1 MIAGIVRSSIK
12 YAGVVVTLA
21 ITIVSYGL
29 YTISN
34 ANLDVFP
41 EFSPSQVVLQIEAPG
56 YSSALVEKLVTQ
68 PIENALMGIPELENI
83 RSQSIPG
90 LSVVTVIFKDGSD
103 VYLNRQV
110 VGERISA
117 LGSEMPRG
125 VSAPT
130 MTPLTSSASTVL
142 GIGVTSDKRS
152 FADLRALVD
161 WTIRPHL
168 LGVPGVAEVN
178 VFGGDVRQW
187 QIQVD
192 LQKLEQSDVSF
203 QDLLKA
209 AQSVTGMVGTG
220 FITTPNQHLNIQLDG
235 QPRDLRDI
243 EHLIVESRTGAKIRL
258 GDLAKIVTAPAP
270 SIGAASIDAKE
281 GVFLMIQGQ
290 LGANTYAVTQ
300 DLERAI
306 SELAPLIEREEVT
319 LHENLFRPANFI
331 ETAVKNVQRDVLIG
345 SALVISILFLFLYN
359 ARTAVICAIAMPVSL
374 LSAVIVLDALDI
386 ALNVMVI
393 GGLAIALG
401 EVVDDAIIDT
411 ENIFRRLRLNQ
422 LLGEPKKLSEV
433 VLEASVEVRSSV
445 VYATFIV
452 VLAFVPLLT
461 LSGIAGKLFAPLGLA
476 YIFAIL
482 ASLVTA
488 VTLTPALSYL
498 LLGGRSLSADDP
510 PAVSWLRPRYERLLK
525 WFENKFA
532 RNLTVTIVFIISG
545 ICVFP
550 LFSGEFIPALKE
562 GHYIA
567 HMTAVP
573 GTSERESLRVGDRV
587 SKALGEIDGV
597 ESVAQWVGRSKNGA
611 DTFGTH
617 YSEFEIEIGALGGDE
632 QGRVLAEIRE
642 VLSGEKFGTFPGL
655 SFGVNTFLTE
665 RIEETVTGFAAPLVV
680 TIYGADL
687 DRLDRDALKVAAAL
701 NQVRGAEDIQ
711 IQAPAGTPQLDIR
724 LRHGRLSALGL
735 TPGEVLEVVGAA
747 YDGEVVGQI
756 RKGNSVVDIVVILDD
771 ELRKDVRSLSA
782 LPVKRIGDAI
792 IRLADVADINLVGGR
807 YKILHSDGRRVQT
820 VTAKFSGRDLASFE
834 QRAKKKILSEVE
846 LSSGNYVVFSGTAES
861 ERQAKTDLIV
871 HSLLAGVGVFIFLY
885 IAFNQLHNM
894 AITFLNLP
902 FALIGGVIAVIF
914 SGGWLSLGSLVGFV
928 TLFGITLRNSIML
941 VSHYKHLVEVERVAW
956 NFDTVVRGASERLPS
971 ILMTAL
977 VTGLG
982 LLPLALGTG
991 EPGREIEG
999 PMATI
1004 IVGGLFTSTVLNLLV
1019 LPTILH
1025 HFGRFQNSNQ
1035 DF

>member
-1 MIAGIVRSSIK
+1 MIAGIVRNSIK
-12 YAGVVVTLA
+12 YAGVVVALA

-152 FADLRALVD
+152 FADLRTLVD

-243 EHLIVESRTGAKIRL
+243 EYLIVESRTGAKIRL

-345 SALVISILFLFLYN
+345 SALVISIFVL
-359 ARTAVICAIAMPVSL
+359 ISL
-374 LSAVIVLDALDI
+374 
-386 ALNVMVI
+386 
-393 GGLAIALG
+393 
-401 EVVDDAIIDT
+401 
-411 ENIFRRLRLNQ
+411 
-422 LLGEPKKLSEV
+422 
-433 VLEASVEVRSSV
+433 
-445 VYATFIV
+445 
-452 VLAFVPLLT
+452 
-461 LSGIAGKLFAPLGLA
+461 
-476 YIFAIL
+476 
-482 ASLVTA
+482 
-488 VTLTPALSYL
+488 
-498 LLGGRSLSADDP
+498 
-510 PAVSWLRPRYERLLK
+510 
-525 WFENKFA
+525 
-532 RNLTVTIVFIISG
+532 
-545 ICVFP
+545 
-550 LFSGEFIPALKE
+550 
-562 GHYIA
+562 
-567 HMTAVP
+567 
-573 GTSERESLRVGDRV
+573 
-587 SKALGEIDGV
+587 
-597 ESVAQWVGRSKNGA
+597 
-611 DTFGTH
+611 
-617 YSEFEIEIGALGGDE
+617 
-632 QGRVLAEIRE
+632 
-642 VLSGEKFGTFPGL
+642 
-655 SFGVNTFLTE
+655 
-665 RIEETVTGFAAPLVV
+665 
-680 TIYGADL
+680 
-687 DRLDRDALKVAAAL
+687 
-701 NQVRGAEDIQ
+701 
-711 IQAPAGTPQLDIR
+711 
-724 LRHGRLSALGL
+724 
-735 TPGEVLEVVGAA
+735 
-747 YDGEVVGQI
+747 
-756 RKGNSVVDIVVILDD
+756 
-771 ELRKDVRSLSA
+771 
-782 LPVKRIGDAI
+782 
-792 IRLADVADINLVGGR
+792 
-807 YKILHSDGRRVQT
+807 
-820 VTAKFSGRDLASFE
+820 
-834 QRAKKKILSEVE
+834 
-846 LSSGNYVVFSGTAES
+846 
-861 ERQAKTDLIV
+861 
-871 HSLLAGVGVFIFLY
+871 
-885 IAFNQLHNM
+885 
-894 AITFLNLP
+894 
-902 FALIGGVIAVIF
+902 
-914 SGGWLSLGSLVGFV
+914 
-928 TLFGITLRNSIML
+928 
-941 VSHYKHLVEVERVAW
+941 
-956 NFDTVVRGASERLPS
+956 
-971 ILMTAL
+971 
-977 VTGLG
+977 
-982 LLPLALGTG
+982 
-991 EPGREIEG
+991 
-999 PMATI
+999 
-1004 IVGGLFTSTVLNLLV
+1004 
-1019 LPTILH
+1019 
-1025 HFGRFQNSNQ
+1025 
-1035 DF
+1035 